1 MNFMKKSDVFSL
13 WLLILN
19 WQMWQVTVKRLPII
33 RSLLF
38 MRGLWQKRRGLDQ
51 KQLKTNSI
59 SDLTK
64 KKSFL
69 WSSDNWDWSRLFKE
83 QESRLDKKKQLV
95 AKETTKEDQIRLKRE
110 LHKAEKNHDPF
121 CKICEELDWNEAKKK
136 QLVAPQR
143 TIADLQRDHEEE
155 RERERKRE
163 KERERERKRE
173 REREREKEGKSKN
186 RKRKQRTNRFVNKEG
201 RL

>member
-1 MNFMKKSDVFSL
+1 M
-13 WLLILN
+13 
-19 WQMWQVTVKRLPII
+19 
-33 RSLLF
+33 
-38 MRGLWQKRRGLDQ
+38 
-51 KQLKTNSI
+51 
-59 SDLTK
+59 
-64 KKSFL
+64 
-69 WSSDNWDWSRLFKE
+69 FKE
-83 QESRLDKKKQLV
+83 QESSLDKKKQLV

-155 RERERKRE
+155 RERE
-163 KERERERKRE
+163 
-173 REREREKEGKSKN
+173 KEGKSKN